1 MRERSKER
9 QRETA
14 RQRGVKRDRETE
26 VKGDRDRGQ
35 ERETREERERGWWLV
50 SGGLVATF
58 CTLEQSNPSLVA
70 SGVHTRTRVWK
81 KKKKKKKKRR
91 GKLKNADSGKVIDEK
106 RA

>member
-50 SGGLVATF
+50 VVWLRPFAPWNKATPLLLHPVFTQELVF
-58 CTLEQSNPSLVA
+58 
-70 SGVHTRTRVWK
+70 GRRR
-81 KKKKKKKKRR
+81 KRR
-91 GKLKNADSGKVIDEK
+91 RRKGEGN
-106 RA
+106 